1 MLKAIKRYWEQTPL
15 IVKILVTLIIFLPL
29 EISAGVLIYSIVESS
44 GMSISNFYFGKE
56 MIARV
61 FQVILIIVSM
71 LIIAFFSFVATK
83 SIRDNC
89 SDEENYEERITKP
102 LKTKSFYWSCLKTYI
117 VMLLVNIAVSICTYH
132 GTATTTSNQKALS
145 GIFNSGIHGFVW
157 LIMES
162 IVIAPIFEEF
172 LFRWTFFKV
181 IGNQF
186 KNIENSKNVQS
197 DEKYSKYTALGKNI
211 AWVYSSI
218 AFSLLHVPTNLMS
231 FWVYFWMGLCIGY
244 IYKKWNSVYAS
255 MFFHSAMNFIVIIL
269 MIVHI

>member
-1 MLKAIKRYWEQTPL
+1 MLKAIKRYWKQTPL
-15 IVKILVTLIIFLPL
+15 IAKVLVTLIIFLPL
-29 EISAGVLIYSIVESS
+29 EVSAGVLVYDVVESS
-44 GMSISNFYFGKE
+44 GMSISNFYFGKGTV
-56 MIARV
+56 ARI

-83 SIRDNC
+83 SIRDNY

-102 LKTKSFYWSCLKTYI
+102 LKTKSFYWSCLKAYV
-117 VMLLVNIAVSICTYH
+117 VMILVNIAVSICTYH

-186 KNIENSKNVQS
+186 KNIEKSKDVQS
-197 DEKYSKYTALGKNI
+197 KKNNSKYTELGKSI
-211 AWVYSSI
+211 AWIYSSV
-218 AFSLLHVPTNLMS
+218 AFSLLHVPTNLIS

-244 IYKKWNSVYAS
+244 IYKKWNSIYAS

-269 MIVHI
+269 MIVHV

>member
-15 IVKILVTLIIFLPL
+15 IVKVLVTLIIFLPL
-29 EISAGVLIYSIVESS
+29 EVSAGVLVYDIVESS
-44 GMSISNFYFGKE
+44 GMSISNFYFGKGTV
-56 MIARV
+56 ARI
-61 FQVILIIVSM
+61 FQVVLIIVSM

-89 SDEENYEERITKP
+89 SDEENYEERIAKP

-117 VMLLVNIAVSICTYH
+117 VMILVNIAVSICTYH

-172 LFRWTFFKV
+172 LFRWTFFK
-181 IGNQF
+181 IIENQF
-186 KNIENSKNVQS
+186 KNIEKPKDVQS
-197 DEKYSKYTALGKNI
+197 KKNNSKYTELSKNI
-211 AWVYSSI
+211 AWIYSSV
-218 AFSLLHVPTNLMS
+218 AFSLLHGPTNPIS

-244 IYKKWNSVYAS
+244 IYKKWNSIYAS
-255 MFFHSAMNFIVIIL
+255 MFFHSAMNFIVIVL
-269 MIVHI
+269 MIVHV